1 MNKGLLIIYSGP
13 SAVGKDTVL
22 NEILDDKDLN
32 LALSVSMTTR
42 KPRPGEKEG
51 VEYFFV
57 SEERFNS
64 AIMNN
69 EFLEYAEYV
78 GNFYGTPLAYVE
90 KNRNEG
96 KNVVLVIEME
106 GRKKVLDK
114 VKDNVISICIVP
126 PNMKELEKRMRLRKK
141 DSEETIRKRLNKAR
155 EELKHT
161 GDYDYVVENDT
172 IEQAAKDI
180 KKIILDEINK
190 RSK

>member
-22 NEILDDKDLN
+22 NEILNDKDLN

-69 EFLEYAEYV
+69 ELLEYAEYV

-141 DSEETIRKRLNKAR
+141 DSEETIRKRLNKAK

-161 GDYDYVVENDT
+161 SDYDYVVENDT

-190 RSK
+190 RK

>member
-1 MNKGLLIIYSGP
+1 MNKGLLIVYSGP

-22 NEILDDKDLN
+22 NEIINDKELN

-57 SEERFNS
+57 SEERFND

-69 EFLEYAEYV
+69 ELLEYAEYV

-126 PNMKELEKRMRLRKK
+126 PSMKELEKRMRLRKK
-141 DSEETIRKRLNKAR
+141 DSEETIRKRLNKAK

-161 GDYDYVVENDT
+161 SDYDYVVENDT
-172 IEQAAKDI
+172 IEQAAIEIKNI
-180 KKIILDEINK
+180 ILKEMKKI
-190 RSK
+190 

>member
-22 NEILDDKDLN
+22 NEILNDKDLN

-69 EFLEYAEYV
+69 ELLEYAEYV

-141 DSEETIRKRLNKAR
+141 DSEETIRKRLNKAK

-190 RSK
+190 RK